1 MTGKVKNAFGV
12 KDIVGK
18 EVKIVG
24 FGIQNSAVVL
34 CAGKLYAVP
43 LNFLEEVKELHN
55 EFDFESSHI

>member
-12 KDIVGK
+12 KEIVGK

-34 CAGKLYAVP
+34 YAGKLYAVP
-43 LNFLEEVKELHN
+43 LNFLEDVKELT
-55 EFDFESSHI
+55 SSLE